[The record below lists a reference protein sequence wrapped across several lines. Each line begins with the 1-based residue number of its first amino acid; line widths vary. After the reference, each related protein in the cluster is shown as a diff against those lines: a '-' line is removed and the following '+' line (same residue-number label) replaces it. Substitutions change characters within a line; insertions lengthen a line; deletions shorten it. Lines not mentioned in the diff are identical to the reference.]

1 MNVSDVP
8 PGYSLEFSGI
18 LIAVLSWVRLM
29 NLKIITFACVYVYM
43 LVHVYIMYNI
53 IFT

>member
-1 MNVSDVP
+1 MAEFDGSVNTTDVP

-29 NLKIITFACVYVYM
+29 NQTLLKIRALWSTYPARM
-43 LVHVYIMYNI
+43 H
-53 IFT
+53 